1 MQVRPLL
8 SFVSKVTAVHFVTY
22 YIAGMISFRLVL
34 YHYMPGIG
42 DRALPSYYKDLNDFA
57 LWVIP
62 GQIAR
67 GILLGIA
74 LYPFRARFLEL
85 GHWGGLAIAGLYL
98 LIGQFACPGTS
109 PGSIEGFV
117 YTRLPLDFQFAVMPE
132 IIGQG
137 LALGYLV
144 YFWERYTSRPR
155 LNTA

>member
-1 MQVRPLL
+1 MQWRPLL
-8 SFVSKVTAVHFVTY
+8 SFLAKVTTVHVVTY
-22 YIAGMISFRLVL
+22 YIAGMISFRLIL
-34 YHYMPGIG
+34 YHYMPGTG

-57 LWVIP
+57 PWVIP
-62 GQIAR
+62 AQIAR

-85 GHWGGLAIAGLYL
+85 GYKGGLAIAGLYL

-117 YTRLPLDFQFAVMPE
+117 YTRLPLDFQYAVIPE
-132 IIGQG
+132 IVGQG

-144 YFWERYTSRPR
+144 YVWERFTFRPR
-155 LNTA
+155 PETV